1 MNPDS
6 TLLIF
11 HAFQAVENRASNPLS
26 NSLLK
31 TTRNTTNSIKDL
43 WKICWKSLLK
53 TMKLTMNEYNKKNP
67 LETLYRCLLNL
78 LLISLFSTMIF
89 NKFFKTP
96 SLSHFLLNT
105 FSATNLDTLV
115 NKIMRS
121 FKLSMINNYSYSDK
135 ECCVAKCCIMYTNC
149 DLYADV

>member
-11 HAFQAVENRASNPLS
+11 HAFQAVENRAFIVEFIVEN
-26 NSLLK
+26 NK
-31 TTRNTTNSIKDL
+31 EYNKQHQRFVKN
-43 WKICWKSLLK
+43 LLK

-67 LETLYRCLLNL
+67 LETLYCCLLNL